1 MHQKARNT
9 GISKSLACLGF
20 RGHCICKIADMSV
33 IQMSVIQMSVIQM
46 PVIQMSVIQ
55 IQPAIEKSIRKEKG
69 KKGIVKGRKSI
80 W

>member
-33 IQMSVIQMSVIQM
+33 IQMSVIQM

-55 IQPAIEKSIRKEKG
+55 IQPAIEKSIRKGKG
-69 KKGIVKGRKSI
+69 KKGIVKGKKSI

>member
-1 MHQKARNT
+1 MP
-9 GISKSLACLGF
+9 GFKS
-20 RGHCICKIADMSV
+20 HCICKIADMSV

-55 IQPAIEKSIRKEKG
+55 IQPAIEKSIRKGKG
-69 KKGIVKGRKSI
+69 KKGIVKGKKSI

>member
-20 RGHCICKIADMSV
+20 RGHCICKIAD
-33 IQMSVIQMSVIQM
+33 MSVIQMSVIQM